1 MHVVCVLPPPE
12 HAPVEAAQ
20 LAVYADGW
28 TEGAPQASRPPPSHS
43 FLLPPGVASVEALAL
58 HVMRRL
64 GVAARGPTHQP
75 PGIYLPSGAR
85 LSSVAEVRM
94 GPFHRSHRSHEGAP
108 LRPRARAHMYVCVM
122 CRCSRRRAC

>member
-28 TEGAPQASRPPPSHS
+28 TEGAPRASRPPPSHS
-43 FLLPPGVASVEALAL
+43 FLLPADVPSVEAVAL

-64 GVAARGPTHQP
+64 GVAARGPQHQP
-75 PGIYLPSGAR
+75 PAVYLPSGAR
-85 LSSVAEVRM
+85 LSSVAELRAAACVLV
-94 GPFHRSHRSHEGAP
+94 FEGGVWVWPGIEAGHVVE
-108 LRPRARAHMYVCVM
+108 LEVS
-122 CRCSRRRAC
+122 SRTTQLPY

>member
-64 GVAARGPTHQP
+64 GVAARGPTPSRPASTSLRARGSRASRRCAWAYSIDH
-75 PGIYLPSGAR
+75 IDHMKMLPSDPEPE
-85 LSSVAEVRM
+85 LIYM
-94 GPFHRSHRSHEGAP
+94 
-108 LRPRARAHMYVCVM
+108 CV
-122 CRCSRRRAC
+122 